1 MLEILEI
8 KNIQALKENSTLKS
22 EKQVLTELYN
32 NLKSMY
38 EEMLNRQPQS

>member
-8 KNIQALKENSTLKS
+8 KNIQALKENSMLKN